1 MIRRLMECEICGI
14 KTVILY
20 EVIFQGKRLY
30 ACEECVK
37 KYKLSIVEK
46 NLSFKRRNVAKKIS
60 YRRKVYRNKNIL
72 QEADEE
78 LIDNYG
84 KIIKEARERIG
95 FTQEDLAKELKVKL
109 SYIKKIESEKII
121 PTPDVIWKLE
131 KLLNIKLRSRLEEHL
146 EDYVESVYNSIDNYT
161 LGDILRYREE
171 E

>member
-1 MIRRLMECEICGI
+1 MECEICGA
-14 KTVILY
+14 KTAVLY

-37 KYKLSIVEK
+37 KYRLSIVEK
-46 NLSFKRRNVAKKIS
+46 NLGFKRRNMNKKIS
-60 YRRKVYRNKNIL
+60 YRHKAYRNKHIL
-72 QEADEE
+72 RESGEE
-78 LIDNYG
+78 LIENYG

-95 FTQEDLAKELKVKL
+95 LTQEDLAKELKVKL

-131 KLLNIKLRSRLEEHL
+131 KTLNIKLRSKLEEYV
-146 EDYVESVYNSIDNYT
+146 EDYAESVYSSIDNYT
-161 LGDILRYREE
+161 LGDILGYQEE